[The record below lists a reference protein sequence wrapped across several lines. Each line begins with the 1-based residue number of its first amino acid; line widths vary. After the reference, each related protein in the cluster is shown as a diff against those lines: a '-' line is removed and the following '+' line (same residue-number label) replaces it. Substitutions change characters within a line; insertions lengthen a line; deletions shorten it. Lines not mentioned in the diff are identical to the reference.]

1 MGPDDNNVMKNYI
14 QKKIETCPT
23 SECDHGVET
32 KYEFSM
38 EDAIAETT
46 ADTESKDVAK
56 PKTDQS
62 SNENSIENFF
72 SEATKT
78 NKDGSICTSAGCFES
93 LEEHNKMNS
102 LADGILDNL
111 KQLQNKLESSVVN
124 LLDEIRD
131 KHKDINHP
139 KAKQEFEKIRQ
150 FLNNEQN
157 MQIKAAQVLHG
168 GDNEQQNRIQNAK
181 EDLKEPT
188 ITEKNKENKKNA
200 YKDVKAEPNAGDAL
214 VSEKHLTVTEDTNS
228 GKESIHG
235 NVTDNETEL
244 NNVKKSSN
252 KEKSNSKQDSDI
264 KDDVDPNTRTRE
276 DL

>member
-1 MGPDDNNVMKNYI
+1 MKKYI

-23 SECDHGVET
+23 SECNHGVQT
-32 KYEFSM
+32 KYEFST
-38 EDAIAETT
+38 EDAVTETT
-46 ADTESKDVAK
+46 ADTELKDLAK

-62 SNENSIENFF
+62 NDENYIENFF
-72 SEATKT
+72 SKALNAKA

-93 LEEHNKMNS
+93 SEEHDKMNS
-102 LADGILDNL
+102 LADGILDSL

-150 FLNNEQN
+150 FLNNEQ
-157 MQIKAAQVLHG
+157 AAQVLHG
-168 GDNEQQNRIQNAK
+168 GDTEQQNRIQNAK
-181 EDLKEPT
+181 ENLKEPT
-188 ITEKNKENKKNA
+188 IVIEKNKENEKKA
-200 YKDVKAEPNAGDAL
+200 YKDEYKAAPNADDTLA
-214 VSEKHLTVTEDTNS
+214 SEKQLTITEDTNS
-228 GKESIHG
+228 GTETIKG
-235 NVTDNETEL
+235 NVSDNEAEL
-244 NNVKKSSN
+244 NNVKNSTN

-264 KDDVDPNTRTRE
+264 EDDVDPNTRTRE